1 MKQSL
6 TLIAFLFAFIG
17 LAACAPEEIKEEDQ
31 IMIEHIVSSVEPIVP
46 GEPFP
51 PFLTHFETGATVIYS
66 YVWLKNTETMT
77 GSFPVR
83 MRWFAPNDFRP
94 PMAQREIELEPGQ
107 NVAQFSI
114 HNEDGMPRGPYMLLA
129 RTGRKLSELTASGSS
144 RLFVGMTEE
153 ESETFLKEEEEFRI
167 ARDAEM
173 KRREEERKKQE
184 EEEVK
189 RKAEMGTGATMT
201 GEGLLPGGALGPMGD
216 VQVGEKE
223 GTGAALPGA
232 LPPGLVG
239 DQSE

>member
-1 MKQSL
+1 MKQPL
-6 TLIAFLFAFIG
+6 TLIAFLIAFIG

-31 IMIEHIVSSVEPIVP
+31 LMIEHIVSSVEPIVP

-129 RTGRKLSELTASGSS
+129 RTGRKLSEMTASGSA
-144 RLFVGMTEE
+144 RLYVGMTEE
-153 ESETFLKEEEEFRI
+153 ETETFLEEERKFRVT
-167 ARDAEM
+167 RDAEM
-173 KRREEERKKQE
+173 KKREEERKKQE
-184 EEEVK
+184 EEEAK
-189 RKAEMGTGATMT
+189 RKAEGGTGATAT
-201 GEGLLPGGALGPMGD
+201 GDGLLPGGALSPMGD
-216 VQVGEKE
+216 VDVGKKK
-223 GTGAALPGA
+223 GTGTA
-232 LPPGLVG
+232 LPPGLTG
-239 DQSE
+239 GAEEE